1 MQPAVIYAH
10 TSDHIRYYKITWF
23 QTSVVWRCSWVAP
36 SSLLGWNNST
46 TLAGQPPYCQ
56 GHPVCHLVTHIQVLD
71 PDSDL
76 PPTAAG
82 GFHVHG
88 IERPGPSVGDTSTW
102 CRLYYLQ
109 LRKYKLLELQL
120 WGHEIPACSIWLRTS
135 PTLVIE
141 NLEVK
146 TCKSKKVP
154 RWFSDLQ
161 SQRLTT
167 DCDKATLSFKISMM
181 RTVLSFKPQWSC
193 TLFHCPPRFRHV
205 LYWESLP
212 KWEGLGNDPDAFL
225 ASSSALRMAATW
237 S

>member
-1 MQPAVIYAH
+1 MSHEGAVELHSHLSLVGTIPLHWPAKLP
-10 TSDHIRYYKITWF
+10 RW
-23 QTSVVWRCSWVAP
+23 
-36 SSLLGWNNST
+36 SSL
-46 TLAGQPPYCQ
+46 P
-56 GHPVCHLVTHIQVLD
+56 LVEHTIQVWD

-88 IERPGPSVGDTSTW
+88 IERPGPSVGGTSTW

-146 TCKSKKVP
+146 TCKSKQVP

-193 TLFHCPPRFRHV
+193 TLFHCRPRFRHV

-237 S
+237 KLEAKEPSAQILDGL